1 MVIGFELERREIV
14 LNGKP
19 FGAAGPYEKL
29 VGRLLYAV
37 DPAHPRH
44 RQITD
49 IERAARDDQGRVRF
63 EGDFYLL
70 RPVDPTRGARSLLF
84 DIPNRGRKSS
94 ISLFNSTPRVSDPSV
109 EQHFGNGY
117 LLRHG
122 YTLAWAGWQADI
134 QREPGFMALDVPR
147 AEGLEGYMRV
157 ELKPHSL
164 EARMPLGDLSHVTCP
179 SIPQSTIEPD
189 DPAATLRVREHGGA
203 DAVEI
208 PRSAWRFSDPMHVEL
223 DGGFRPG
230 AIYSVVF
237 RAEAPPILGLGF
249 LAVRDASAWLRWGS
263 AESGNP
269 CAGTLDR
276 AYLYGMSQNGRFIR
290 EMLQRGLDEDERG
303 RMVFDGVLSHIAGA
317 QRGEFNVRFGQ
328 PSLLSSHSVGAI
340 EPVDDVTLYRHL
352 AERGRAPR
360 IITTNSSWEYWRGD
374 ASLIHTDVTGRSD
387 IEPPHFER
395 TYLLAG
401 TQHTTGPIPPL
412 SAEPN
417 TGNRGHHRFN
427 VVDDRPLMRSLLRA
441 LHQWVTKGVEP
452 PPSRFPRVSDGTAVE
467 AESLFDRFRRIPGVC
482 PPVRI
487 GRPRRMNFGPL
498 ETSGVPHY
506 PPTIGEPYPSWV
518 SQVDAD
524 GNEVAGIR
532 GTELRVP
539 LCTYMGWN
547 PRHADNGAPG
557 DIMLMMGSSVPFART
572 RADRERR
579 GDPRASV
586 EERYASKTAYL
597 DEVRRAAHDLV
608 TERHLL
614 EEDIDTVVE
623 RASLCWDWVQASAS

>member
-1 MVIGFELERREIV
+1 MVIGFDLQRREIV
-14 LNGKP
+14 LDGKP
-19 FGAAGPYEKL
+19 FGDAGPYEKI
-29 VGRLLYAV
+29 VGRLRYAV
-37 DPAHPRH
+37 DPKHPLH

-49 IERAARDDQGRVRF
+49 IDRVACDDRGRVTF

-70 RPVDPTRGARSLLF
+70 RPLDSAGASRTLLF
-84 DIPNRGRKSS
+84 DVPNRGRKSS
-94 ISLFNSTPRVSDPSV
+94 ISLFNSTPRVSDPVS
-109 EQHFGNGY
+109 EAHFGNGF
-117 LLRHG
+117 LLRQG

-179 SIPQSTIEPD
+179 SIPQATIDPD
-189 DPAATLRVREHGGA
+189 DPAATLSVRAHGGA
-203 DAVEI
+203 DAVAI
-208 PRSAWRFSDPMHVEL
+208 PRTAWRFPDPTQVEL

-237 RAEAPPILGLGF
+237 RAKDPPGLGLGF
-249 LAVRDASAWLRWGS
+249 LAIRDAAAWLRWGA
-263 AESGNP
+263 AEGGNP

-290 EMLQRGLDEDERG
+290 EMLYRGLDEDERG

-328 PSLLSSHSVGAI
+328 PSLLSSQSVGAL
-340 EPVDDVTLYRHL
+340 EPFDDVTLYRRL
-352 AERGRAPR
+352 IERGRAPR

-374 ASLIHTDVTGRSD
+374 ASLIHTDIAGRSD
-387 IEPPHFER
+387 VDPPHFAR

-412 SAEPN
+412 EAEPN
-417 TGNRGHHRFN
+417 TGNRGQHPFN

-441 LHQWVTKGVEP
+441 LDLWVTQGTEP
-452 PPSRFPRVSDGTAVE
+452 PPSAFPRVADGTAVQ
-467 AESLFDRFRRIPGVC
+467 AESLFERFRRLPGVR
-482 PPVRI
+482 PPERI
-487 GRPRRMNFGPL
+487 GRPRRMHFGPL
-498 ETSGVPHY
+498 EASGAPHY
-506 PPTIGEPYPSWV
+506 PPTIGDPYPSSV

-524 GNEVAGIR
+524 ANEIAGIR
-532 GTELRVP
+532 AVELRVP

-547 PRHADNGAPG
+547 PRHVDNGAPG

-572 RADRERR
+572 RAERERN
-579 GDPRASV
+579 GDPRRSV
-586 EERYASKTAYL
+586 EERYTSKTTYL
-597 DEVRRAAHDLV
+597 EHVRRAAYELV
-608 TERHLL
+608 AQRHLL
-614 EEDIDTVVE
+614 EEDIEGVIA
-623 RASLCWDWVQASAS
+623 RASQCWDWVQAKGA